1 LTGEAPSP
9 LDLTWLDGLPAGT
22 ASTQELY
29 EQLDESGLGD
39 GLPVALPEPGW
50 IDEALAASGHA
61 PDRELARIPPLR
73 LPVTALR
80 LAVCASLAGCRPD
93 HYPVLA
99 AAVGALE
106 RPELNTLGVL
116 TTTGS
121 AALAVIVNG
130 PAAKHLGF
138 NATGNLLGP
147 GNRSN
152 ATVGRALSLV
162 TRILAGAREGVGDM
176 ATMGQPGKY
185 TLAFAENE
193 DQSPWEPFH
202 VEHGYPADTST
213 VTVIGLSG
221 TQEIVDAWAQSAPE
235 IIASLTLALR
245 GGVSAIVH
253 RDGVL
258 GGGQPVLL
266 ISPEWAARLATLGIS
281 KRELQT
287 RLHDEAAI
295 PTANL
300 PPTALAG
307 ATAVDADPPPLL
319 RVAARPEDILVLVAG
334 GVGIKQTLMPN
345 WNGRSRAV
353 TVPIPS

>member
-1 LTGEAPSP
+1 LTVEPPSP
-9 LDLTWLDGLPAGT
+9 LEPAWLDGIPGSA
-22 ASTQELY
+22 ASAREVY
-29 EQLDESGLGD
+29 EQLDQCGLGD

-50 IDEALAASGHA
+50 IDAALAASGWP

-73 LPVTALR
+73 VPVTALR
-80 LAVCASLAGCRPD
+80 LAVCAALAGCRPD

-99 AAVGALE
+99 AAAAALD

-121 AALAVIVNG
+121 AALALIVNG
-130 PAAKHLGF
+130 PAAKQLGF
-138 NATGNLLGP
+138 NAGGNLLGP
-147 GNRSN
+147 GNRTN

-176 ATMGQPGKY
+176 ATMGQPAKY

-193 DQSPWEPFH
+193 DESPWEPFH
-202 VEHGYPADTST
+202 VERGYPADSST

-221 TQEIVDAWAQSAPE
+221 TQEVVDPWARSAPE
-235 IIASLTLALR
+235 MIASLALALR

-266 ISPEWAARLATLGIS
+266 ISPEWASRLAALGIS

-295 PTANL
+295 PTASL
-300 PPTALAG
+300 PPTAVAG
-307 ATAVDADPPPLL
+307 PTAAGADPPPLL
-319 RVAARPEDILVLVAG
+319 RVAAHPEDILVLVAG

-345 WNGRSRAV
+345 WNGRSLAV
-353 TVPIPS
+353 TVPLQS